1 MNRRSYK
8 EECVLGLADTSRWG
22 WRTVPCVCGG
32 DWPAMARA
40 GDFRGTGEQEAWDGS
55 LDAGTR
61 DPRMLFQALGF
72 NLQAKGKYC
81 MFQRWK
87 LT

>member
-1 MNRRSYK
+1 MPY
-8 EECVLGLADTSRWG
+8 
-22 WRTVPCVCGG
+22 VCGG
-32 DWPAMARA
+32 DWPSMAGA
-40 GDFRGTGEQEAWDGS
+40 GDFRGTREQEAWDGS

-72 NLQAKGKYC
+72 NLQVKGKHC